1 MMTLTLNPL
10 NHRFKLLLIAAATS
24 LGSVAYA
31 AGSMTHAEYSAK
43 KDQISAEYK
52 AEKAACDKLSGNE
65 KDVCVEK
72 ASGKEKVAKAELEY
86 RYTGKKSDADK
97 IAVERADADYAVAK
111 EMCDDRK
118 GRDKDVCVAEAKAT
132 HTKALA
138 DAKMN
143 KKVGDAQKS

>member
-1 MMTLTLNPL
+1 MTPTLNPL
-10 NHRFKLLLIAAATS
+10 NHHVKMLLVVAATS
-24 LGSVAYA
+24 LGSMAYA
-31 AGSMTHAEYSAK
+31 AGSMSHAEYAAK

-52 AEKAACDKLSGNE
+52 ADKAACDKLGGNE

-86 RYTGKKSDADK
+86 SYTGKKSDADK
-97 IAVERADADYAVAK
+97 IAVDRADADYAIAK

-132 HTKALA
+132 HTKAIA

-143 KKVGDAQKS
+143 KKVGDAQKG